1 MVREIRIY
9 VEGGGKGRDSRAAVR
24 EGFSGFLEPLRRLAY
39 ERGMRL
45 SIIVCGPRNVAVE
58 KFMAAL
64 RTDPEEFNLLLVD
77 AEAPVIKEAREHLRE
92 HEKSWPIADL
102 PGERFHLMAQA
113 VEAWLVADPDALA
126 KFYGQGFLRNALP
139 RRQNVEEIGKKD
151 LFSGLDRATEKS
163 RTKKRYHKINHCPEL
178 LKRIDRQRVRQR
190 ARHCDRLF
198 TTLEAAIL
206 SGS

>member
-9 VEGGGKGRDSRAAVR
+9 VEGGGKGSDSRAAVR
-24 EGFSGFLEPLRRLAY
+24 AGFSGFLEPLRRLAS
-39 ERGMRL
+39 ERGMGWN
-45 SIIVCGPRNVAVE
+45 IIVCGPRNVAVE
-58 KFMAAL
+58 KFQDAL
-64 RTDPEEFNLLLVD
+64 RTHSEAFNLLLVD
-77 AEAPVIKEAREHLRE
+77 SEAPVVKEPREHLRE
-92 HEKSWPIADL
+92 HEKSWSIADL
-102 PGERFHLMAQA
+102 PGERFHLMAQV

-126 KFYGQGFLRNALP
+126 TFYGQGFLRKALP
-139 RRQNVEEIGKKD
+139 SRQNVEEIGKED

-163 RTKKRYHKINHCPEL
+163 RTKKRYHKIHHCPEL

>member
-9 VEGGGKGRDSRAAVR
+9 VEGGGKGGDSKAVVRA
-24 EGFSGFLEPLRRLAY
+24 GFSGFLEPLRRLAS
-39 ERGMRL
+39 ERGIGWN
-45 SIIVCGPRNVAVE
+45 IIVCGPRNSAVE
-58 KFMAAL
+58 KFLAAL
-64 RTDPEEFNLLLVD
+64 QTHPDAFNLLLVD
-77 AEAPVIKEAREHLRE
+77 AEAPVMKEPREHLQE

-102 PGERFHLMAQA
+102 PDERFHLMAQM

-126 KFYGQGFLRNALP
+126 TFYGQGFLRNALP
-139 RRQNVEEIGKKD
+139 RRKNVEHIGKED
-151 LFSGLDRATEKS
+151 LLSGLERATAKC
-163 RTKKRYHKINHCPEL
+163 RTKGTYHKIHHCPEL
-178 LKRIDRQRVRQR
+178 LKRIDRQHVRQR